1 MKVKIIAIS
10 AGLGLLL
17 TLGAC
22 KKKEEP
28 QAPVTPPAPVTQ
40 MPHNVMTPRGET
52 QIVVPDIVKGKWKA
66 VKIEILDKT
75 TNKAQEVTIALNSE
89 YTIPNSNL
97 KIKVGEFLP
106 DFKMDGMT
114 ITSVSNNPNNPA
126 VQIFVFDGD
135 KQIFKGWLYA
145 KFPTIHS
152 FKHEKYGLKLIEG
165 IKAG

>member
-10 AGLGLLL
+10 AGLGLLF

-22 KKKEEP
+22 KKKEEA
-28 QAPVTPPAPVTQ
+28 QAPPPAPVTQ
-40 MPHNVMTPRGET
+40 MPHNVMTPKTET
-52 QIVVPDIVKGKWKA
+52 QIIVPDSVKGKWKA

-89 YTIPNSNL
+89 YSIPNSNL

-106 DFKMDGMT
+106 DFKMDGIT

-126 VQIFVFDGD
+126 VRIIVFDGD
-135 KQIFKGWLYA
+135 KQIFKGWLYS
-145 KFPTIHS
+145 KFPTVHS
-152 FKHEKYGLKLIEG
+152 FKHQKYSLKLIEG